1 MAKGGTNSLFGS
13 FSCGK
18 NRSFLSHIIRKTMVA
33 QALSSFVYLSPLCEG
48 EIEWQDDTDNSE
60 VIAI

>member
-1 MAKGGTNSLFGS
+1 MVEGGTNSLFSS

-33 QALSSFVYLSPLCEG
+33 QAPSSSIYLSPVCEG

>member
-1 MAKGGTNSLFGS
+1 
-13 FSCGK
+13 
-18 NRSFLSHIIRKTMVA
+18 MVA